1 MSDRKERLIELEKS
15 AVEFTESLEKL
26 VQEIDNY
33 KTSEQKFCQANK
45 ALVSLAST
53 IKDMIENVNII
64 QQEISKVTTGE
75 LSRRVAE
82 MKNNLDKIAV
92 DISEA
97 ANSISETTKST
108 SEEIDEMSK
117 KSQDHM
123 ITVDSKFELLTSN
136 VESLRKKQENLAGII
151 SSKISEIENNFLEIN
166 SLLKSYYEKLT
177 VKQRNRNILLI
188 LTFIS
193 IVALIII
200 VILK

>member
-26 VQEIDNY
+26 VQEIENY
-33 KTSEQKFCQANK
+33 KTSEQKFSQANE

-75 LSRRVAE
+75 RSSRVAE

-97 ANSISETTKST
+97 TNSISETTKST
-108 SEEIDEMSK
+108 SEEINEMSK
-117 KSQDHM
+117 N
-123 ITVDSKFELLTSN
+123 TRRERF
-136 VESLRKKQENLAGII
+136 
-151 SSKISEIENNFLEIN
+151 
-166 SLLKSYYEKLT
+166 
-177 VKQRNRNILLI
+177 
-188 LTFIS
+188 
-193 IVALIII
+193 
-200 VILK
+200 

>member
-26 VQEIDNY
+26 VQEIENY
-33 KTSEQKFCQANK
+33 KTSEQKFSQANE

-53 IKDMIENVNII
+53 IKDMIKNVNTV
-64 QQEISKVTTGE
+64 QQEISEVTTGE
-75 LSRRVAE
+75 LNNRVSE
-82 MKNNLDKIAV
+82 IKNNLDKIAV

-97 ANSISETTKST
+97 INSISETRKST

-117 KSQDHM
+117 KSQAHM
-123 ITVDSKFELLTSN
+123 ITVDSKIELLISN